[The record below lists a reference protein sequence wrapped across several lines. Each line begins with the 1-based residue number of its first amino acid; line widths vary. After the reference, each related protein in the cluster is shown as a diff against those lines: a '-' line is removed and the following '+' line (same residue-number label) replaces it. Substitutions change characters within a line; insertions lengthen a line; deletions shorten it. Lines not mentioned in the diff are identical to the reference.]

1 MATQAPTSLSRRH
14 LSHDQF
20 EEAFEQEQALEER
33 RRHELRKRAANRSR
47 ARKIAKI
54 ERSGLV
60 RFTVLAI
67 ALTLTTVIVVIVM
80 FEMLAWIVGG

>member
-1 MATQAPTSLSRRH
+1 MATQVPSSISRRH

-33 RRHELRKRAANRSR
+33 RRKELRKRAANRSK
-47 ARKIAKI
+47 ARKIART
-54 ERSGLV
+54 ERSGKV
-60 RFTVLAI
+60 RFSVLAI
-67 ALTLTTVIVVIVM
+67 ALTLTTVIVVVVM